1 MIMSATIHT
10 RTNPVLIDGVIAE
23 IQTQMAQRV
32 EWLNNIFGRVE
43 RLVKNVNGRTIY
55 SANQYKSGNEY
66 TLIAPDSGLGNFAF
80 FVVDEPETMDYY
92 RGDRTHFS
100 TPFSLVVWVDMRTIA
115 SGENRN
121 TEAVKQEIV
130 RFLNDELRLRSGRMY
145 VNRIFNRAE
154 SIFKGFTLDEID
166 NQFLMQPFCGWRFEG
181 EIEFYD
187 TCAPYVP
194 PTPPVEPQYIRGHIT
209 DDASTFTFIVNNNQN
224 ITVDVDVNGNWKWNV
239 DRSIT
244 SLYHAFLSK
253 PNLESIE
260 ISGLNEL
267 TNLNSVCGDSGTITT
282 PTTALK
288 SFVFKDCDLSN
299 VVYMSRTFQG
309 CTSLEIFDFNETLHP
324 HGNELA
330 GTFYNTKLQ
339 SIKPSFFRK
348 IERLNDAFGVTL
360 MTKVDMSEAE
370 SIVYMRNTFA
380 NGILYEITLPKIV
393 VGFEFSGNPFG
404 NRIETINALKEIKAN
419 IPLNALSLLKKQS
432 IINIINAAAANVTY
446 TLHSTVYAKCA
457 SGGEWH
463 TDIQAAIDAK
473 AAQGFTVT
481 LISA

>member
-1 MIMSATIHT
+1 MTMERIPIKS
-10 RTNPVLIDGVIAE
+10 NPALFDKVIGYV
-23 IQTQMAQRV
+23 QTGLANNLS
-32 EWLNNIFGRVE
+32 WLNYAFGKAE
-43 RLVKNVNGRTIY
+43 RLVKLYNGKRVY
-55 SANQYKSGNEY
+55 SPNLYVGKNEY
-66 TLIAPDSGLGNFAF
+66 ELITPDSGIGNYCF
-80 FVVDEPETMDYY
+80 FTLDEPHDVSWNV
-92 RGDRTHFS
+92 GDRTYIKA
-100 TPFSLVVWVDMRTIA
+100 PFSLIVWVDMRTI
-115 SGENRN
+115 ETDDERN
-121 TEAVKQEIV
+121 TESIKQDIL
-130 RFLNDELRLRSGRMY
+130 RTLNGKLWMKEGRITI
-145 VNRIFNRAE
+145 NKIWEKAE
-154 SIFKGFTLDEID
+154 NIFKGFTLDEIE
-166 NQFLMQPFCGWRFEG
+166 NQFLMQPYCGWRFEG
-181 EIEFYD
+181 TLEAYTDCEEV
-187 TCAPYVP
+187 VP
-194 PTPPVEPQYIRGHIT
+194 PTPPIIEQYIKGKIN
-209 DDASTFTFIVNNNQN
+209 DNANTFTFVVNNNQSISVN
-224 ITVDVDVNGNWKWNV
+224 VDNNGNWKWDV

-267 TNLNSVCGDSGTITT
+267 TNLNSVCGDSGTIPT
-282 PTTALK
+282 PTTALE

-404 NRIETINALKEIKAN
+404 NRIETINAPKEIKAN

-446 TLHSTVYAKCA
+446 TLHSIVYNKCA

-473 AAQGFTVT
+473 AAQGYTIT

>member
-23 IQTQMAQRV
+23 IQAQMAQRV
-32 EWLNNIFGRVE
+32 EWFNNIFGRVE

-55 SANQYKSGNEY
+55 SANQYKGGNEY

-92 RGDRTHFS
+92 RGDRTHFA

-194 PTPPVEPQYIRGHIT
+194 PVPPVEPQYIRGHFT
-209 DDASTFTFIVNNNQN
+209 DGRTTFTFNINSNQPITVNVDKNGWWKWDVDRTITNLRNCCIGESITILDYIEMVGVNLNN
-224 ITVDVDVNGNWKWNV
+224 ITDYYFAFGQSVIETDGQRIIDMSQCKGA
-239 DRSIT
+239 IT
-244 SLYHAFLSK
+244 STTSYFAARAKCLWYM
-253 PNLESIE
+253 PNIE
-260 ISGLNEL
+260 IWGNSL
-267 TNLNSVCGDSGTITT
+267 TLQGQSRLMAKGYIKTNMGIGNLN
-282 PTTALK
+282 
-288 SFVFKDCDLSN
+288 N
-299 VVYMSRTFQG
+299 
-309 CTSLEIFDFNETLHP
+309 
-324 HGNELA
+324 
-330 GTFYNTKLQ
+330 
-339 SIKPSFFRK
+339 
-348 IERLNDAFGVTL
+348 
-360 MTKVDMSEAE
+360 
-370 SIVYMRNTFA
+370 
-380 NGILYEITLPKIV
+380 
-393 VGFEFSGNPFG
+393 
-404 NRIETINALKEIKAN
+404 
-419 IPLNALSLLKKQS
+419 LLKNNVLS
-432 IINIINAAAANVTY
+432 IIEAAAANVTY
-446 TLHSTVYAKCA
+446 TLHSTIYAKCA

-463 TDIQAAIDAK
+463 NDIQAAIDAK
-473 AAQGFTVT
+473 AAQGYIVT